1 MEDGSQPDPR
11 PTRPPYLRLVWSRP
25 LIDEEAPPPPP
36 RRQTNLAVAID
47 RQVAGEYGL
56 TNEEFARLFA
66 LGQQQA
72 PPPLRSVSS

>member
-1 MEDGSQPDPR
+1 MDEASQPDPG

-25 LIDEEAPPPPP
+25 LGEEAPAPPP
-36 RRQTNLAVAID
+36 RRRMNLAVAID

-66 LGQQQA
+66 LGQQQP
-72 PPPLRSVSS
+72 PPPLRSVSG